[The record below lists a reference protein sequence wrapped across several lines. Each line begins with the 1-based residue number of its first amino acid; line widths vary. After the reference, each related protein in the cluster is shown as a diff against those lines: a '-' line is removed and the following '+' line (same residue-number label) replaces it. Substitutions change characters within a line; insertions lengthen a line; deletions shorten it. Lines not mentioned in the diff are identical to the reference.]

1 MALKRGVST
10 GLLGYS
16 LRKERLGEGLFFR
29 EIELFTVDAQAAN
42 FNITDANAIK
52 EIQDEIKAA
61 FSLRSG
67 DVSFKSWGT
76 TTDYQ
81 LPNDAVRIA
90 RFNFQVERRNIVD
103 INISALNSSYY
114 DRLDEQSFWD
124 TNGKNLQNF
133 SEEFVYEKS
142 DNGAFV
148 ANHNISFSLQT
159 GNKAFASALATDLFG
174 KQRAFAGV
182 GTIIGSQSLLDA
194 TTVQQFYTETYDL
207 LQGAYSFS
215 KKVEY
220 PPSGSDAAFSIKK
233 EVSHSLELGED
244 GIINISEKGRI
255 KGFNTMAQAQSEF
268 FSMKSNNAFFTRCNS
283 VYNAFTAV
291 TAATTNSLKNYPI
304 KGSYVMNGPGLS
316 VEYEYG
322 FTDDPSLNTSGVRIE
337 RGLDVALDD
346 NRVLNLN
353 HSFNFSY
360 EKNVTSSREAD
371 NVALI
376 NIEIAASQA
385 AVNAYY
391 TASPYFN
398 ANWPNLTRVKA
409 SLNSPQRT
417 KNFGCSLAY
426 TNEPIFN
433 VTGEGVL
440 YKKLDFKISDNKP
453 VDQITEYKIINRPS
467 KKSVLN
473 YGYQTERGEK
483 SISVTA
489 IKSRTAGNTIF
500 TSPANFNT
508 TFYSLYVFAVK
519 KLLESF
525 NNNQVLA
532 FTYFV
537 SDIKCGLSS
546 NYDLTMSV
554 SMTYTIKKYRV

>member
-42 FNITDANAIK
+42 FNITDTNAIK

-76 TTDYQ
+76 TTDFQ

-103 INISALNSSYY
+103 INVSALNSSYY

-148 ANHNISFSLQT
+148 ANHNISFSLQS

-194 TTVQQFYTETYDL
+194 STVQQFYTETYDL
-207 LQGAYSFS
+207 LQGAYNFS

-255 KGFNTMAQAQSEF
+255 KGFNSMSQAQSEF
-268 FSMKSNNAFFTRCNS
+268 YSMRANNAFFTRCNS

-291 TAATTNSLKNYPI
+291 TAATASSLKNYAI
-304 KGSYVMNGPGLS
+304 KGNYVMDAPGLM

-322 FTDDPSLNTSGVRIE
+322 FTDDPSLNISGIRIE
-337 RGLDVALDD
+337 RGLDVNLDD
-346 NRVLNLN
+346 NRVVNLN
-353 HSFNFSY
+353 HSINFSY
-360 EKNVTSSREAD
+360 EKSVTSSRETD
-371 NVALI
+371 NVSYI
-376 NIEIAASQA
+376 NTEMAASQS
-385 AVNAYY
+385 AVDSYY
-391 TASPYFN
+391 LTSPYFN

-409 SLNSPQRT
+409 SLNSPQRG
-417 KNFGCSLAY
+417 KSFGCSFSY

-433 VTGEGVL
+433 VTGEGVS

-483 SISVTA
+483 NISVTA
-489 IKSRTAGNTIF
+489 IRARTPGNTIF

-508 TFYSLYVFAVK
+508 SFYSLYVFAVK
-519 KLLESF
+519 RLLESF

-537 SDIKCGLSS
+537 SDIKCGLTS

-554 SMTYTIKKYRV
+554 SMTYTIKKYKV